1 MPEKLGQGD
10 ISPGHSQH
18 RTEAGHGEVPSA
30 AVTVPATAVL
40 GPRTLV
46 YGHVYR
52 SQFVTR

>member
-30 AVTVPATAVL
+30 AVTAPATAVL

-46 YGHVYR
+46 YGHMYR